1 MSEPTLLQP
10 IGLQLDEPDWTGQ
23 HTGEDI
29 WAVLNASRNGEIEK
43 LGTLLASHPDLANA
57 NYWYTTP
64 LHLAVREGHLDAV
77 RMLVDAAA
85 DITHRSLYQSE
96 TLLTIAAD
104 RGHKPVVD
112 YLRQQLDLHHGSMG
126 TKEPIHIAVE
136 SGDAGEVTKLLG
148 VDPALVNR
156 GDHLG
161 RRPLHYAVEGG
172 NQSLVSLL
180 IESGADIDVTGFSSD
195 DRLGGDG
202 FRPVTLALWHHPYWR
217 QRNDFSMVQH
227 LIALGAEYTMTIAA
241 AIGDWRRVIELLNDD
256 ASNANSREPGGKR
269 PLSAAAEHGH
279 GGIVASLLAAGA
291 DPNLEEGPNCP
302 GGYALWAAARFGHRQ
317 IALQLLDAGADPNAP
332 VEPSGTATESAED
345 ESMRELLYTHGGKV
359 GFSSHFHQN
368 NIDTIAA
375 LLDLAQDLFT
385 EVVAE
390 QAFPMCVMFGHRE
403 MIELLLSRSVKVP
416 DEVTFCQTYLWQNL
430 KLTRLLL
437 ENGMSPNLPNWQQVR
452 PLHHLAASGNI
463 EGARLFL
470 EFGADMEAVDEEYR
484 STPLAW
490 AARCGHVDF
499 VRFLIERGAAV
510 DPSETPGWA
519 APIEWAKRRGHE
531 KLIALLNG
539 V

>member
-1 MSEPTLLQP
+1 VSEPELLKP
-10 IGLQLDEPDWTGQ
+10 LGLPLDAPDWTGQ
-23 HTGEDI
+23 YSGNHI
-29 WAVLNASRNGEIEK
+29 WAILKASRNGDIDS
-43 LGTLLASHPDLANA
+43 LASLLEGQSGLANA

-64 LHLAVREGHLDAV
+64 LQLAVREGHLDAV
-77 RMLVDAAA
+77 RLLVEASA

-104 RGHKPVVD
+104 RGHQPVVD
-112 YLRQQLDLHHGSMG
+112 YLRRQLELHHGSRG
-126 TKEPIHIAVE
+126 VKEAIHIAVE
-136 SGDAGEVTKLLG
+136 DGDAEAVARLLAS
-148 VDPALVNR
+148 DPKLVNR

-161 RRPLHYAVEGG
+161 RRPLHYAVEAGD
-172 NQSLVSLL
+172 QPLVSFL
-180 IESGADIDVTGFSSD
+180 IESGAEIDATGFSSD

-202 FRPVTLALWHHPYWR
+202 FRPVALALWHHPYWR
-217 QRNDFSMVQH
+217 QRNDFSMAQR
-227 LIALGAEYTMTIAA
+227 LIALGAEYTITIAA
-241 AIGDWRRVIELLNDD
+241 AMGDWQRVGELLDD
-256 ASNANSREPGGKR
+256 DESMANFRESGGKR

-279 GGIVASLLAAGA
+279 GGIVERLLAAGA

-302 GGYALWAAARFGHRQ
+302 RGHALWAAAHFGHRQ
-317 IALQLLDAGADPNAP
+317 IVRQLLAAGADPNAP
-332 VEPSGTATESAED
+332 VESSGTATESAID

-375 LLDLAQDLFT
+375 LLDYSPEIFT
-385 EVVAE
+385 EAIAE
-390 QAFPMCVMFGHRE
+390 QAFPMCVMFGHRS

-430 KLTRLLL
+430 TLTRLLL

-463 EGARLFL
+463 EGARVFL
-470 EFGADMEAVDEEYR
+470 EFGADVEAVDEEYR

-499 VRFLIERGAAV
+499 VRFLIDRGAAT
-510 DPSETPGWA
+510 ETTDTPAWA
-519 APIEWAKRRGHE
+519 APLEWAKRRGHD
-531 KLIALLNG
+531 KIIALLTG
-539 V
+539 